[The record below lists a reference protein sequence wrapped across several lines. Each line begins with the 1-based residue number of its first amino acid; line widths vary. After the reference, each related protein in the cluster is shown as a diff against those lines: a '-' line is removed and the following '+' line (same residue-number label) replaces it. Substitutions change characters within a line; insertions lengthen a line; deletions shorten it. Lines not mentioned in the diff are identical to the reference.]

1 MPLSLGGMMFGDQ
14 LAKLQ
19 GPVQGLTRIVVGL
32 LFFSHGAQKLFGWF
46 GADGTAEL
54 FSRAGIAGILE
65 FFGGVMIMLGLFTR
79 PVAFILSGQMA
90 VAYFWVHQPG
100 GLFPWDNR
108 GELAALYSWVF
119 LLFAT
124 IGGGNFALDSI
135 IGKKKDS

>member
-1 MPLSLGGMMFGDQ
+1 MIREHLSKYQ
-14 LAKLQ
+14 SQ
-19 GPVQGLTRIVVGL
+19 VQGLTRIVVGL

-46 GADGTAEL
+46 GAEGTADL
-54 FSRAGIAGILE
+54 FSRIGIAGVLE
-65 FFGGVMIMLGLFTR
+65 FFGGTMLMLGLFTR

-124 IGGGNFALDSI
+124 LGSGSFALDGVFSKNET
-135 IGKKKDS
+135 G

>member
-1 MPLSLGGMMFGDQ
+1 MFADQ
-14 LAKLQ
+14 LNKIKSQ
-19 GPVQGLTRIVVGL
+19 VQGLTRIVVGL

-46 GADGTAEL
+46 GADGTADL
-54 FSRAGIAGILE
+54 FSRMGVAGVLE
-65 FFGGVMIMLGLFTR
+65 FFGGAMIMLGLFTR

-119 LLFAT
+119 LLYAT
-124 IGGGNFALDSI
+124 LGSGSFSLDGVFSKDKGG
-135 IGKKKDS
+135 